1 MEASPSTSADIAYP
15 SSQSPTLPPFL
26 PERGLFHAVEPLGI
40 DGCLRSRKAPDAVA
54 SQHSLLEAPMGR
66 GILLWLIGVPIPL
79 IILILLF
86 WR

>member
-1 MEASPSTSADIAYP
+1 
-15 SSQSPTLPPFL
+15 
-26 PERGLFHAVEPLGI
+26 
-40 DGCLRSRKAPDAVA
+40 
-54 SQHSLLEAPMGR
+54 MGR